1 MKGTNTKTITSLL
14 NQSNK
19 RNKKWGFFILIYL
32 AHQDIEMDLSC
43 FFKKLVKTLPRLLR
57 FRSVRIRK
65 VIDRHFQMVSSP
77 FSQYNE
83 YIDSARKMANHDKKV
98 WTKTK
103 KLVFSCNQALDWKC
117 SNKQGRTKIVS

>member
-1 MKGTNTKTITSLL
+1 
-14 NQSNK
+14 
-19 RNKKWGFFILIYL
+19 
-32 AHQDIEMDLSC
+32 MDLSY

-57 FRSVRIRK
+57 FRRIQK